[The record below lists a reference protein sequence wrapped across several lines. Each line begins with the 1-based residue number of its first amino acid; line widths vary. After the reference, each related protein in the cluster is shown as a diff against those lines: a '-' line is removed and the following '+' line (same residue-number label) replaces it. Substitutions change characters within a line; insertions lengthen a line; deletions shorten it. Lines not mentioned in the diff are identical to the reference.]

1 MASYAA
7 TVDVSLSRRH
17 VGRPE
22 AIALVLAALACAAG
36 TAAWI
41 ADAGQATAT
50 ALLENSDIV
59 ASDIVAFDDRFL
71 PASPTESSG
80 PSTGRQ
86 PLDRSVL
93 AAREMKL
100 RDAEGLLAQQLNSQ
114 DWRAAVVGEANLGE
128 TEIGDANISES
139 GISESRISEAKSS
152 ASAGIPLPRSR
163 PVAANVEIPAV
174 ATPVSADMAARQDD
188 RTLLQKLSD
197 LLPGRVMLASL
208 EPDGGL
214 FRHGPDLASLGYD
227 KLTAVYDISAK
238 AVYLPDGVILEA
250 HSGLGNAKDDPE
262 HVDKSNVGATPPAVY
277 QLKPREALFHGV
289 RALRM
294 IPVDGSTLGRSGLLA
309 HSYMLG
315 PNGDSNG
322 CVSIRN
328 YDRFLKA
335 FDDGEVNRLVV
346 VPSLSGTM
354 SASQRPTSPS

>member
-7 TVDVSLSRRH
+7 TVDVLLSRRR
-17 VGRPE
+17 VGWPE
-22 AIALVLAALACAAG
+22 TIALVLAALACALG
-36 TAAWI
+36 SAAWI
-41 ADAGQATAT
+41 TDADQATAT
-50 ALLENSDIV
+50 APSEN
-59 ASDIVAFDDRFL
+59 SDIVAFDDRFL

-80 PSTGRQ
+80 RAIGRQ
-86 PLDRSVL
+86 PLDRSAL
-93 AAREMKL
+93 AALEMKL
-100 RDAEGLLAQQLNSQ
+100 RGAEDILARQLGSQ
-114 DWRAAVVGEANLGE
+114 DWRAAVVGVANLAEAG
-128 TEIGDANISES
+128 IGDAGTSES
-139 GISESRISEAKSS
+139 NITESRISETKPS

-163 PVAANVEIPAV
+163 PVAANTEIPAV
-174 ATPVSADMAARQDD
+174 ATPVPADMAARQDD
-188 RTLLQKLSD
+188 RTVLQKLSD

-208 EPDGGL
+208 EPEGGL

-250 HSGLGNAKDDPE
+250 HSGIGNLKDDPE
-262 HVDKSNVGATPPAVY
+262 HVDKSNIGATPPAVY
-277 QLKPREALFHGV
+277 ELKPRESLFHGI

-294 IPVDGSTLGRSGLLA
+294 IPIDGSTLGRAGLLT
-309 HSYMLG
+309 HGYMLG

-346 VPSLSGTM
+346 VPSLSGIV
-354 SASQRPTSPS
+354 SASQRTASPS